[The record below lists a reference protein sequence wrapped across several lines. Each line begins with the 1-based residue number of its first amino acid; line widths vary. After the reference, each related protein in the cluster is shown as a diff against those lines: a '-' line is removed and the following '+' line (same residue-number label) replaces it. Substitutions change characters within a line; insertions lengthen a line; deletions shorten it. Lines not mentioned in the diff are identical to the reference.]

1 MWFEIRFFHKVYPK
15 KNPSK
20 MNEDDRNDL
29 RSRLLNK
36 EKEEIRRRD
45 PTAVIVYLF
54 FLCAVDFFIF
64 YDFWMIFFFE
74 KYRRKLKII
83 VL

>member
-1 MWFEIRFFHKVYPK
+1 
-15 KNPSK
+15 

-64 YDFWMIFFFE
+64 YDF
-74 KYRRKLKII
+74 
-83 VL
+83 